1 MLITIITFIL
11 ILGLL
16 VFVHE
21 LGHFVTARKMGV
33 KVEEFGF
40 GLPPRIIGI
49 KRGETVYSLNWLP
62 LGGFCKIKG
71 EEGSNREDE
80 DSFSHKKIWQRAV
93 ILASGVGMNFLL
105 AAFLLAGGYLV
116 GLPQVLDGLPAGAKI
131 RDPKIQIISV
141 IKNSPA
147 QKAGLKIGDT
157 ILSIDNQK
165 FSEIKKLQEYVRQRS
180 NQVLVIK
187 IKRGEEIFEKEIIP
201 RENVILKN
209 EVEQSDEKIPS
220 NNNTTN
226 GKSVFGPLRAKGVM
240 GVGLVKTAI
249 VSYPWYKALWYGGV
263 TTISLMAQII
273 LAFYLLIK
281 NLILGQGITVDF
293 AGPVGIAAMTGQVVQ
308 LGFIYVLQFAALLS
322 INLGIINFFPFPALD
337 GGRFIALG
345 VEKLRGK
352 PNNPKIENL
361 IHNLGFALLMILI
374 ILITF
379 RDLRQLGIKLWQKF
393 F

>member
-21 LGHFVTARKMGV
+21 LGHFVSARKIGV

-40 GLPPRIIGI
+40 GLPPRIFGI
-49 KRGETVYSLNWLP
+49 KKGETIYSLNWLP

-71 EEGSNREDE
+71 EEGEDREAK
-80 DSFSHKKIWQRAV
+80 DSLSHKKIWQRAIV
-93 ILASGVGMNFLL
+93 FSSGVAMNFLL
-105 AAFLLAGGYLV
+105 AAFLLSIGFLI

-141 IKNSPA
+141 IKESPA
-147 QKAGLKIGDT
+147 EKADLKIGDT
-157 ILSIDNQK
+157 ILSIDDQK
-165 FSEIKKLQEYVRQRS
+165 FEKIENLQRYIGEKSGQALIV
-180 NQVLVIK
+180 K
-187 IKRGEEIFEKEIIP
+187 IKRGEKIFEKEIVPQKETKI
-201 RENVILKN
+201 E
-209 EVEQSDEKIPS
+209 DEE
-220 NNNTTN
+220 
-226 GKSVFGPLRAKGVM
+226 SVFGPLKTRAIM

-249 VSYPWYKALWYGGV
+249 VSYPWYKALWYGSV
-263 TTISLMAQII
+263 TTISLMGQII

-281 NLILGQGITVDF
+281 NLILGQGVTVDF

-337 GGRFIALG
+337 GGRVIALG
-345 VEKLRGK
+345 VEKIRRK
-352 PNNPKIENL
+352 PNDPKIEAF
-361 IHNLGFALLMILI
+361 IHNLGFVFLMILI
-374 ILITF
+374 VLITF
-379 RDLRQLGIKLWQKF
+379 RDLGQLGIRLWQKF
-393 F
+393 L